1 MLFQGLSCAV
11 RFRIDGRIEGQSAIR
26 AAPRGRRG
34 ATPDQFPVTG
44 ARCLV
49 LE

>member
-11 RFRIDGRIEGQSAIR
+11 GFRTDGRIGGQSATK
-26 AAPRGRRG
+26 ASPRGRRG
-34 ATPDQFPVTG
+34 ATRNQFPVTG